1 VRGRGKVAQW
11 VDRLLELTGWDQPRW
26 ECEWGET
33 EAELGV
39 SLPADYKELCA
50 RFGPGTFAEDYL
62 TVLADQRAGRDS
74 LLRWWQGLVRIYG
87 KRAHGMESMLR
98 PHKVYG
104 INGRSGVIPWG
115 HAAPDGVLFW
125 LADAAV
131 DPDSWPVI
139 GKYELA
145 LDEEW
150 HRFDLPASEF
160 VYRALTDTEFWPF
173 SVERWGEGEDVPRT
187 FWRLIM
193 EPLALPR

>member
-1 VRGRGKVAQW
+1 VAQW

-39 SLPADYKELCA
+39 SLPSDYKELCA
-50 RFGPGTFAEDYL
+50 RFGPGIFAEDYL

-74 LLRWWQGLVRIYG
+74 LLRWWRGFVGEFENDAY
-87 KRAHGMESMLR
+87 GMELMLG

-104 INGRSGVIPWG
+104 INGRSGLIPWA
-115 HAAPDGVLFW
+115 HAAPKGILFW

-131 DPDSWPVI
+131 DAGSWPII

-150 HRFDLPASEF
+150 HRFDMPASEF
-160 VYRALTDTEFWPF
+160 VYRALTDSEFRPF
-173 SVERWGEGEDVPRT
+173 SVERWGEGEGEDVPRT
-187 FWRLIM
+187 FLRLIM
-193 EPLALPR
+193 QALALSR